1 MSTATSPSK
10 ALVGCTSRELVSF
23 SFFEAEG
30 CSAEEANQMGNEW
43 LSDSLLVR
51 VVLYL
56 AQPLGLKA
64 PASEVLPRNAAV
76 PATGL

>member
-1 MSTATSPSK
+1 
-10 ALVGCTSRELVSF
+10 
-23 SFFEAEG
+23 
-30 CSAEEANQMGNEW
+30 MGNEW